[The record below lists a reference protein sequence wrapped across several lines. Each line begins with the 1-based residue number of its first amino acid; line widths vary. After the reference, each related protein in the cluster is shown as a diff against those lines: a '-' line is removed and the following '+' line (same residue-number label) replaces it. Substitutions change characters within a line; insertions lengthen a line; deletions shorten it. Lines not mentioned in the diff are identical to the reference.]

1 MKNYVFTSESVGEGH
16 PDKIC
21 DQISDV
27 ILDAYLKK
35 DKESKVAIE
44 CFVKGDLFLIGGEI
58 TSKADVNIEEIVREK
73 IKELG
78 YDNEKY
84 GFNFKTC
91 KIILNITRQS
101 PDIAQGVAPK
111 KDKEQGAGD
120 QGIMFGYATNET
132 KEYMPLSIILSHKL
146 MRKLS
151 ELRRNNEIEFIG
163 SDAKSQVSVE
173 YADGKPSRIKAI
185 VLSVHHNETKNLEE
199 LRKELIE
206 KVIAPVCGNLIDKET
221 KIYINPAGRFV
232 IGGPAADAGLT
243 GRKIIVDTYGGYA
256 RHGGGCFSGKDP
268 SKVDRSAAYAARY
281 IAKNIVASGI
291 ADKCEIQLSYAIGIA
306 KPISI
311 YVDCFG
317 TNKIS
322 NNKIEQ
328 LIKKYFPIKPADIIK
343 KLDLKKPIYSK
354 TAVFGHFGREEFSW
368 ERLDKVEILKNEFEQ
383 RQSGSFI

>member
-16 PDKIC
+16 PDKVC
-21 DQISDV
+21 DQVSDA
-27 ILDAYLKK
+27 ILDAYLEK
-35 DKESKVAIE
+35 DKESRVAVE
-44 CFVKGDLFLIGGEI
+44 CFAKGNLFLIGGEI
-58 TSKADVNIEEIVREK
+58 TSKAEVNIEEIARKK
-73 IKELG
+73 IKEIG
-78 YDNEKY
+78 YDDEKCS
-84 GFNFKTC
+84 FNFKTC
-91 KIILNITRQS
+91 NIILNITKQS
-101 PDIAQGVAPK
+101 PDIAQGVDQK
-111 KDKEQGAGD
+111 NEKEQGAGD
-120 QGIMFGYATNET
+120 QGIMFGYATDET
-132 KEYMPLSIILSHKL
+132 EEYMPLAIILSHKL
-146 MRKLS
+146 LRKLS
-151 ELRRNNEIEFIG
+151 ELRKNKEIKFIG

-173 YADGKPSRIKAI
+173 YLDEKPSRIKAI

-206 KVIAPVCGNLIDKET
+206 KVIVPVCGDFIDKET
-221 KIYINPAGRFV
+221 KIYVNPTGKFV
-232 IGGPAADAGLT
+232 IGGPVADAGLT

-306 KPISI
+306 EPISI

-322 NNKIEQ
+322 SDKIEL
-328 LIKKYFPIKPADIIK
+328 LIKKYFPIKPADIIE
-343 KLDLKKPIYSK
+343 KLDLKNPIYSK

-368 ERLDKVEILKNEFEQ
+368 EKLDKVELLKEAV
-383 RQSGSFI
+383 QS

>member
-1 MKNYVFTSESVGEGH
+1 MKDYVFTSESVGEGH

-21 DQISDV
+21 DQVSDA

-78 YDNEKY
+78 YDNEKD

-91 KIILNITRQS
+91 KIILNITKQS
-101 PDIAQGVAPK
+101 SDIARGVAPK
-111 KDKEQGAGD
+111 KNKEQGAGD

-173 YADGKPSRIKAI
+173 YSDGKPSRIKAI

-206 KVIAPVCGNLIDKET
+206 KVIAPVCDNLIDKKT

-328 LIKKYFPIKPADIIK
+328 LIKKYFPIKPADIIE

-383 RQSGSFI
+383 